1 MAREGY
7 LAFRVSAPTSERL
20 DRRALLAG
28 TRKTALA
35 ERYVEEGLR
44 MDDHPGIHFV
54 DGPMGRRA
62 ALVGTGLDVWEVIET
77 VHANDND
84 PRAAAD
90 YLRVAL
96 GMVEIAL
103 RYYGEYRDEID
114 AWINRV
120 HELAELEE
128 RRWLAGQRALS

>member
-7 LAFRVSAPTSERL
+7 LSFRVSVPTGRRL
-20 DRRALLAG
+20 DRRALLTG

-44 MDDHPGIHFV
+44 MDDHPGVYFV

-62 ALVGTGLDVWEVIET
+62 ALVGTGLDVWEVVET
-77 VHANDND
+77 VQANDND
-84 PRAAAD
+84 PLAAAD

-96 GMVEIAL
+96 GVVEVAL

-114 AWINRV
+114 SWLHRV
-120 HELAELEE
+120 HEFAEAEE